1 MYSPEG
7 VLVLRSGDFS
17 PSPRTPAKWPP
28 TAARRP
34 LRCAK
39 WPPPKAERPPRPE
52 GSPRTTAK
60 WPPPKIGRPPRPE
73 GSPRTPARQRSAC
86 LTEGA
91 CLIEGASTA
100 FPTEFHTEFP
110 TDDFTECT
118 PSTKTNS
125 DQNHN
130 NKKVIQQN
138 TNNILLGS
146 APLPVPSPLQTTPV
160 GFFFISLHYCSSPGL
175 GALYEALL
183 ANGGFYY
190 RRLL

>member
-1 MYSPEG
+1 MKAERIPDFAYMYSPEG

-146 APLPVPSPLQTTPV
+146 APLPAPSPRIKPLWSE
-160 GFFFISLHYCSSPGL
+160 F
-175 GALYEALL
+175 
-183 ANGGFYY
+183 
-190 RRLL
+190 

>member
-1 MYSPEG
+1 MVARPCENVFYPVRMFSKLFPIQSLPFQTNICRNVGPTNSVKNAYMYSPEG

-100 FPTEFHTEFP
+100 
-110 TDDFTECT
+110 CT
-118 PSTKTNS
+118 LPLEE
-125 DQNHN
+125 H
-130 NKKVIQQN
+130 
-138 TNNILLGS
+138 S
-146 APLPVPSPLQTTPV
+146 AWAS
-160 GFFFISLHYCSSPGL
+160 
-175 GALYEALL
+175 
-183 ANGGFYY
+183 
-190 RRLL
+190 R

>member
-1 MYSPEG
+1 MFFTLCECFPS
-7 VLVLRSGDFS
+7 FS

-100 FPTEFHTEFP
+100 FPTECHTEFP
-110 TDDFTECT
+110 TDDFTECN

-146 APLPVPSPLQTTPV
+146 APLPAPSPRIKPLWSEFCKKMTPRAFSRRNFEKRRPLARFLV
-160 GFFFISLHYCSSPGL
+160 GI
-175 GALYEALL
+175 
-183 ANGGFYY
+183 
-190 RRLL
+190 